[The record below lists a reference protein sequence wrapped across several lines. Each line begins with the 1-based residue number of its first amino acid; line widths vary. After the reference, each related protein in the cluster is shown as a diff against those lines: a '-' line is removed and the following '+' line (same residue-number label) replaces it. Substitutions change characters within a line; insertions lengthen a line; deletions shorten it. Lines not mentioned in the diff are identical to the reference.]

1 MRTLSLQANFTLV
14 GALSETAIAV
24 LGLFT
29 GGAGGVHQP
38 PNLGDMLV
46 VMTGEW
52 KYHEYTIIYYY
63 HIIIYYYILLY
74 FHGGRC
80 LFSLIFTTFQTP
92 RGLGQG
98 DILIGRRFDGTDYS
112 CPPCMRGEW
121 QEDGQRLFFIC
132 QFAICGNTTILNNKD
147 NNSKDNKDKDNACY
161 RLLTT

>member
-1 MRTLSLQANFTLV
+1 
-14 GALSETAIAV
+14 
-24 LGLFT
+24 
-29 GGAGGVHQP
+29 
-38 PNLGDMLV
+38 
-46 VMTGEW
+46 MTGEW

-132 QFAICGNTTILNNKD
+132 QFTTFIHADPWELIHIIYEIPEFTCRELLNGLNLKKGNSNHFLLKTFNRTHFVKRLCSRFKNNVCKG
-147 NNSKDNKDKDNACY
+147 SLIKWKK
-161 RLLTT
+161 